1 MLPSPS
7 FDPSTDSAVL
17 LDAGGRERSYF
28 EGAVHSARNLGFDF
42 VGYLVAYR
50 TGTSWRVVISGN
62 HPRPWLERYLR
73 RNYHAIDP
81 TVAYARQEAAPL
93 VWSRELF
100 AGKSLAPLAR
110 DTLAIGL
117 NHGWTQPLHQPG
129 GGFGVLTLARR
140 GGLLTECELETK
152 LPMMQWL
159 ARAVHERLFDAHKAW
174 QRNAASGCLT
184 ERELTC
190 LRLAAEGGTAGEIAL
205 LAGVGERTVNFHMAN
220 AIEKLGAANK
230 THAVALALRLGLLD

>member
-1 MLPSPS
+1 MPSPS
-7 FDPSTDSAVL
+7 FDPSTDSAIL
-17 LDAGGRERSYF
+17 LDAGERERSYF
-28 EGAVHSARNLGFDF
+28 EGAVNIARNLGFDF

-50 TGTSWRVVISGN
+50 VGASWRVVVSGN
-62 HPRPWLERYLR
+62 HPRAWLERYLR

-81 TVAYARQEAAPL
+81 TIAYARQEASPL

-100 AGKSLAPLAR
+100 AGKALAPLAR

-117 NHGWTQPLHQPG
+117 NHGWTQPLRQPG
-129 GGFGVLTLARR
+129 GGFGALTLARR
-140 GGLLTECELETK
+140 GGLLTECELESK

-159 ARAVHERLFDAHKAW
+159 ARAVHERLFDAYKAW

-190 LRLAAEGGTAGEIAL
+190 LRLAAEGGTAGEIAV